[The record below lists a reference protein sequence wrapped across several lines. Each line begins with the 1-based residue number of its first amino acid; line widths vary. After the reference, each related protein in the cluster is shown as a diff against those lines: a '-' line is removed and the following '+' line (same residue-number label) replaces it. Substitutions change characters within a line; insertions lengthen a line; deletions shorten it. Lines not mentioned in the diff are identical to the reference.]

1 MKKLIFLLL
10 IILVPAGLFGCQS
23 AEEAI
28 KVEANTSEN
37 APFESRE
44 LLEVEEITHVEI
56 SKIKGIDPVIYE
68 EAADLAAFDEIFVSA
83 VKEPGIFNMGDPAF
97 FIRVNSDSGEKQ
109 FLYLWIGNAGEQA
122 SLMREDDT
130 HTLYSLSE
138 EMTAK
143 LAVLIEK
150 EA

>member
-1 MKKLIFLLL
+1 MKKLAFLLS
-10 IILVPAGLFGCQS
+10 IILVPAVLIGCQP

-28 KVEANTSEN
+28 KVEATVSDNVT
-37 APFESRE
+37 FESTK
-44 LLEVEEITHVEI
+44 LLDIEKITQVEI
-56 SKIKGIDPVIYE
+56 SEIKGIDPVIYE
-68 EAADLAAFDEIFVSA
+68 DAADLATFDEIFA
-83 VKEPGIFNMGDPAF
+83 RATKKPGIANIADPEF
-97 FIRVNSDSGEKQ
+97 FIKVNSDSGEKQ